1 MCTPSASLTNSL
13 SRLKIDY
20 TEAIKKTKA
29 DLETQQKEIE
39 KLNGEYEDIL
49 HKVELESKR
58 STNLKHEMQKLQ
70 LKLKAVKTEDA
81 EKARQIQ
88 YLLEDIAALKS
99 EKRNIHKLKDNI
111 PKVKKYIIGISGEN
125 MSHKKCI
132 HDTVSSSNVTR
143 ERQVLERKIKTA
155 TNISTRNAQLHTHKM
170 GKLKREASIL
180 KKVRSSMQNT

>member
-20 TEAIKKTKA
+20 TEAIKKSKA

-49 HKVELESKR
+49 HKEELESKR

-88 YLLEDIAALKS
+88 YLLEDIAALES

-111 PKVKKYIIGISGEN
+111 PKVKKYIIGISGKN
-125 MSHKKCI
+125 VS
-132 HDTVSSSNVTR
+132 VSSSNVTR

-170 GKLKREASIL
+170 GKLKRETSIL
-180 KKVRSSMQNT
+180 KKVRSSMHNT